1 MGLAAMSLIT
11 MAAYCGAVGMSLQKI
26 HGYAVEPVRSVWAG
40 QEVCCLTVSSDPNID
55 GLLSVSHPEHPVSRV
70 LSEMEDPHGVLGVW
84 PSAYVAAANI
94 PEGTTSLLELGAGA
108 GLPSLVAS
116 VLYGARVVATDV
128 EELPLQF
135 LRVAWEAHP
144 ERKASTFE
152 TRLLDVREVD
162 ADLLTNFECVVAA
175 DILYY
180 PDVAAKLGACM
191 AEARRRRPSLSLVVC
206 DPGRRGRDDFLAA
219 FNAAKVSNLAYF
231 RDEAVPATSPRLD
244 IFDGSPQQTVGIL
257 DFAP

>member
-1 MGLAAMSLIT
+1 MGRVCSSLLT
-11 MAAYCGAVGMSLQKI
+11 MAAACGAVGLSLQKI
-26 HGYAVEPVRSVWAG
+26 NGFAVEPVRSVWAG
-40 QEVCCLTVSSDPNID
+40 QEVCCLTVSSDPNLD

-70 LSEMEDPHGVLGVW
+70 VSEMEDPHGVLGVW

-94 PEGTTSLLELGAGA
+94 PEGATSLLELGAGA

-116 VLYGARVVATDV
+116 VVYGTRVVATDV

-135 LRVAWEAHP
+135 LRVAWEAHS

-152 TRLLDVREVD
+152 TRLLDARE
-162 ADLLTNFECVVAA
+162 ADPELLTEFDCVVAA
-175 DILYY
+175 DLLYY
-180 PDVAAKLGACM
+180 PDVAATLGACM

-219 FNAAKVSNLAYF
+219 FNAEHSDSAYF

-244 IFDGSPQQTVGIL
+244 IFDGSTQRTVGIL
-257 DFAP
+257 DFEP